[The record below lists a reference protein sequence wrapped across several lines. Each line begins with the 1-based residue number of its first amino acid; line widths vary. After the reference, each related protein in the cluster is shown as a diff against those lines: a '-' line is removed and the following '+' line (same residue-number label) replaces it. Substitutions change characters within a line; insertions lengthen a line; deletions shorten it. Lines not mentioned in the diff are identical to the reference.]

1 MMRSAAILALL
12 SVASVALAAPKSTF
26 PRFGALP
33 AGKVAPPPR
42 GPAPSVAATER
53 AAYFAVAGHSHGFG
67 ESGIAYLFPTD
78 AEARAYATASRPD
91 APLPSPACYVV
102 RRPHERTLDDWPS
115 NFEPRPHVAVDGSPH
130 PALAV
135 HYERLV
141 AGSSPRLELADAW
154 VDPST
159 RGARSISR
167 STLPLALVAS
177 GPRGVR
183 VYAAREGRSVH
194 FVVTRAKSDLPR
206 AGKSIGDKVL
216 SALLPGETGHDPR
229 VFLEASIGGMHI
241 SGAGGEMGR
250 SDCGH
255 ARVRLDSAGGGST
268 TTLQTEVV
276 LPEREG
282 DGDGALAAREIR
294 LRSLQIHLSV
304 SQLSADREPVLSVSF
319 GWQGRPRSMSF

>member
-1 MMRSAAILALL
+1 MRTAVALALL
-12 SVASVALAAPKSTF
+12 CVASVALAAPKSSV

-33 AGKVAPPPR
+33 AGKVAQPPR
-42 GPAPSVAATER
+42 GPAPSVAASER
-53 AAYFAVAGHSHGFG
+53 TAYFAVAGHGRDGFG
-67 ESGIAYLFPTD
+67 GSGIAYVFPSD
-78 AEARAYATASRPD
+78 AEARAYEKSSHPQAH
-91 APLPSPACYVV
+91 LPAAACYVV
-102 RRPHERTLDDWPS
+102 RRPHEVRGDEWS
-115 NFEPRPHVAVDGSPH
+115 HNFESRPHIAIDGSPN
-130 PALAV
+130 PALAA

-141 AGSSPRLELADAW
+141 TGSSPRLELADAW

-167 STLPLALVAS
+167 STLPLAPVAN

-194 FVVTRAKSDLPR
+194 FVVTRAKSDAPLP
-206 AGKSIGDKVL
+206 GKSIGDKVL

-229 VFLEASIGGMHI
+229 AFLEASIGGLTI
-241 SGAGGEMGR
+241 VGSGGEMGR

-268 TTLQTEVV
+268 ATLQTEVV
-276 LPEREG
+276 LPAREG
-282 DGDGALAAREIR
+282 DGDGIVAAREIR
-294 LRSLQIHLSV
+294 LRTLQIHLSV

-319 GWQGRPRSMSF
+319 GWQGRPRSMTF